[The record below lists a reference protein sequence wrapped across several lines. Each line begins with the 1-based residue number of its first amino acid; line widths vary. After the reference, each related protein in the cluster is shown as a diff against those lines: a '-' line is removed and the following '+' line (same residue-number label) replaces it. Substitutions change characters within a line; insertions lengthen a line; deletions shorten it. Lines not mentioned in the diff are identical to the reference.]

1 MPGRPDGS
9 GHTEKENAGLG
20 ISPVQRQ
27 HDIEKPSLQPAAS
40 SAPRRSD
47 HPIESVS
54 SGTGDSARA
63 TPQLPHANTFPCTP
77 GTRLPLE
84 DLIGNIDERPKRLQ
98 LEEQSPE
105 DQIGWIPN
113 SSSTLLTPNRKRKR
127 ARSSSP
133 SCPHTS
139 SQQRKEAS
147 ALFNASAL
155 PTEKRTPEADPAADL
170 WQQYATGKQTA
181 DGLKLPDLSHLIFQ
195 ASPRPLETPAKSAG
209 LRRWASTGNEWP
221 SSKTKRR
228 RTTVRTNIGV
238 WQDQQDDNDPMSCGR
253 SKVAAMVEKLQESL
267 ATQKLAQSNDQ
278 PGVTTEAPSSSSPLP
293 DVGAE
298 TIAPCAAVASPLHAR
313 KPSPFESKPSN
324 NNKAPTQRPA
334 TSYAASNVPSDPPQA
349 ASHTSQHVQAMQDAV
364 RPAPLHLGSKAP
376 LPRFKRPAITRVP
389 SGSGRQYPVA
399 KQASPKP
406 TVTRPNDDMDEFGD
420 ALDFSVE
427 DLEELM
433 TAAPT
438 TTKSLY
444 SIPQHPNP
452 PPQQPIII
460 EDDELVERAACETKT
475 IRHGLD
481 GAEDDEFGCDI
492 DEDSFAQAEISA
504 TQTYRASHPSSNIVR
519 AQNK

>member
-1 MPGRPDGS
+1 M
-9 GHTEKENAGLG
+9 
-20 ISPVQRQ
+20 
-27 HDIEKPSLQPAAS
+27 
-40 SAPRRSD
+40 
-47 HPIESVS
+47 
-54 SGTGDSARA
+54 
-63 TPQLPHANTFPCTP
+63 
-77 GTRLPLE
+77 
-84 DLIGNIDERPKRLQ
+84 
-98 LEEQSPE
+98 
-105 DQIGWIPN
+105 
-113 SSSTLLTPNRKRKR
+113 
-127 ARSSSP
+127 
-133 SCPHTS
+133 
-139 SQQRKEAS
+139 
-147 ALFNASAL
+147 
-155 PTEKRTPEADPAADL
+155 
-170 WQQYATGKQTA
+170 
-181 DGLKLPDLSHLIFQ
+181 
-195 ASPRPLETPAKSAG
+195 
-209 LRRWASTGNEWP
+209 
-221 SSKTKRR
+221 
-228 RTTVRTNIGV
+228 RTNIGV

-293 DVGAE
+293 DVSAE

-313 KPSPFESKPSN
+313 KPPPFESKPSNN

-444 SIPQHPNP
+444 NIPQHPNP

-460 EDDELVERAACETKT
+460 EDDELFKRAACETKT

-519 AQNK
+519 AENK